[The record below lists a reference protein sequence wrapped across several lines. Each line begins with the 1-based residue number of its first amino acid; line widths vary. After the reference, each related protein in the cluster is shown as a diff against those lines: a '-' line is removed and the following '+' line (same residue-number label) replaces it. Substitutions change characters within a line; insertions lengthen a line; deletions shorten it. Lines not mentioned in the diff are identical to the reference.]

1 MNLRVKDNPRG
12 PRRPTPTFRCS
23 IMSIFWVPAGESGC
37 SLLTTKECMMNIR
50 RNRAMRFLPVL
61 ASFGLV
67 TILATPGMMSAQ
79 EFPRDELD
87 RELDALATER
97 AQALNQAYFD
107 YEQELEEARQEAERL
122 DQPSLFT
129 ERHEELRRDLETRI
143 LRIERRYERRRADI
157 LEEHTGRRYEG
168 GEADERFGVR
178 ADEVEDRPEEP
189 ALYHDDED
197 LGVSTDDRA
206 RMAELNAELTEAWAE
221 FHEAARELREKAR
234 RDEDWEGYEDA
245 ITRLE
250 EQYQETIADIQ
261 RRQRILRFDIARERR
276 ADPPQ

>member
-1 MNLRVKDNPRG
+1 
-12 PRRPTPTFRCS
+12 
-23 IMSIFWVPAGESGC
+23 
-37 SLLTTKECMMNIR
+37 MNIR